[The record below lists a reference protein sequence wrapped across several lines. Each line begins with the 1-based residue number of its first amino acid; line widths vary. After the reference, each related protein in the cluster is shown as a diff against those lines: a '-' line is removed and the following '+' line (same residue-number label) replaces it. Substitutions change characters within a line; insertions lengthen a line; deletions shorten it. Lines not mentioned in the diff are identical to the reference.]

1 MKLRGDSS
9 LITSQLISLI
19 NNLYSPSEVVLANGD
34 IDPDPASF
42 DEYFLGEGFAAIL
55 SVSQDA
61 ASHALGS
68 FVLAS
73 FDSSRTLGSSPSSI
87 PPSPPVADPQPAV
100 GQAITCDIIRE
111 CADFNTTDFNT
122 TDEVDIDQVAT
133 DEVADYSQVVI
144 IPRVQQRRLLTLLEQ
159 GLSMLTPNNPT
170 SASFA
175 TAEFIPFSAW
185 YSQR

>member
-87 PPSPPVADPQPAV
+87 PPSPPVAGPKPEM
-100 GQAITCDIIRE
+100 GQVITCDTIRE
-111 CADFNTTDFNT
+111 GADFDTT
-122 TDEVDIDQVAT
+122 V
-133 DEVADYSQVVI
+133 
-144 IPRVQQRRLLTLLEQ
+144 R
-159 GLSMLTPNNPT
+159 
-170 SASFA
+170 
-175 TAEFIPFSAW
+175 
-185 YSQR
+185 